1 MAVEITATG
10 ADDIVLDQVATDGGY
25 QVAHVGSTR
34 NRIEQ
39 VAADAGAG
47 PVPAVSDANA
57 VIWLAGSIGGAV
69 CYLLEPGGEDVTGVI
84 APADV
89 AGHRVSV
96 AGQMVA
102 KDEKYGA
109 QSESRVID
117 WPVNEWR
124 RIEIKS
130 ADIFSYFSLP
140 EGQNDDLRNARGSG
154 ALAIYGAS
162 EGGAQQG
169 YIGLSYYR
177 AYIGDASETGGWGV
191 SAQSSEG
198 GVIVETLSEVESDVL
213 AISVAGDGRIRI
225 YVNGAPSA
233 LGDIEDVLHAGHTL
247 TISQFLSMPFTTGS
261 TEPQAITAGIEAA
274 TTDEDSSQ
282 QYSDGSVGWC
292 G

>member
-1 MAVEITATG
+1 MAVVITETG
-10 ADDIVLDQVATDGGY
+10 ADDVVLDQVATDGGY
-25 QVAHVGSTR
+25 PVSHTGSTR
-34 NRIEQ
+34 NRIEK
-39 VAADAGAG
+39 VAVAAGAG
-47 PVPAVSDANA
+47 LVPAVSDSNA
-57 VIWLAGSIGGAV
+57 IVWLAGSIGGSV

-96 AGQMVA
+96 VAQVVA

-130 ADIFSYFSLP
+130 ADIFPYFSLP
-140 EGQNDDLRNARGSG
+140 EGQNDDLRNTRGSG
-154 ALAIYGAS
+154 AIAIYGTS
-162 EGGAQQG
+162 EGGGQQG
-169 YIGLSYYR
+169 YVALSYSR
-177 AYIGDASETGGWGV
+177 AYVGDAAETGGWSV
-191 SAQSSEG
+191 SAQSNES
-198 GVIVETLSEVESDVL
+198 GVIIETLSEVEGDVL
-213 AISVAGDGRIRI
+213 AISVAGDGRLRF
-225 YVNGAPSA
+225 YVNGEPSA

-247 TISQFLSMPFTTGS
+247 TISQYIAMPFTTGS

-274 TTDEDSSQ
+274 TTDEESSQ
-282 QYSDGSVGWC
+282 EYSDGSVGWC